1 MDLGLKGR
9 SAAVAAASRGL
20 GRATAIAL
28 AREGCL
34 VAVCGRDPLK
44 IRASADF
51 IERETGGRVLA
62 VTADVRS
69 RSDCDRF
76 IGETVDAFGRLDILV
91 TNTGGPPAGNFEAT
105 ASEEWEKAYAG
116 LLANVIH
123 LVRAAVPHMK
133 QAKWGRILN
142 VASLSVKQPIDNLIL
157 SNTFRPAIAGFSKSL
172 SKELGPHG
180 ILVNTICPGY
190 TRTDRLEELA
200 EERGKRAGTTKE
212 QFYEMLGKSIPL
224 GRIAEAEEFA
234 SVAAFLCS
242 DRASYLSG
250 VALAVD
256 GGASMGLA

>member
-20 GRATAIAL
+20 GRATALAL
-28 AREGCL
+28 AREGCS
-34 VAVCGRDPLK
+34 VAICGRDPKK
-44 IRASADF
+44 IRESAEF

-62 VTADVRS
+62 VTADVSS
-69 RSDCDRF
+69 RPDCERF
-76 IGETVDAFGRLDILV
+76 IGEIVGAYGRLDILV
-91 TNTGGPPAGNFEAT
+91 TNTGGPPAGDFEGTEDGA
-105 ASEEWEKAYAG
+105 WEKAYTS

-123 LVRAAVPHMK
+123 LVRAATPHMK

-142 VASLSVKQPIDNLIL
+142 IASLSVKQPIDNLIL
-157 SNTFRPAIAGFSKSL
+157 SNTFRPAIAGFSKAL

-200 EERGKRAGTTKE
+200 ESRVKVAGITKD
-212 QFYEMLGKSIPL
+212 QYYEMLSKNVPL
-224 GRIAEAEEFA
+224 GRVGEPEEFA

-242 DRASYLSG
+242 ERASYVSG
-250 VALAVD
+250 VALQVD
-256 GGASMGLA
+256 GGSSVGLA